1 VLYVFVAQLP
11 GHKGQYLVN
20 FSEFSHPRVDDFE
33 ALRDPLDVAA
43 IEHKLL
49 FQDVHQVSA
58 VEAAYSH
65 DAEIELGL

>member
-1 VLYVFVAQLP
+1 MTQLP
-11 GHKGQYLVN
+11 RHEGQYLVN
-20 FSEFSHPRVDDFE
+20 FSEFSHPRVDDLK

-43 IEHKLL
+43 IKHELL
-49 FQDVHQVSA
+49 LQDVHQVSA